1 MVVGLS
7 MLVVI
12 AGLAGP
18 AAAGDG
24 PNPAEP
30 TVAPAEG
37 EDSERVPDRYL
48 VIFNKDTTLE
58 HIRDVEQEATV
69 RGGRIHVEY
78 TKALRGFGATLPK
91 DALAAVKSDDQIR
104 FVEADRTVGI
114 TSTQTSVPSWGLDRV
129 DQRPGQV
136 DGRYGYE
143 ATGVGV
149 TAYIIDTGIRATHH
163 EFGGPSNRRVEA
175 GYNAV
180 PDGRTSDDCNGHGTH
195 TAATVGG
202 ATFGVAKAVSLVP
215 VRVLRCDGG
224 GEVMWL
230 VEGIDWMSQQVD
242 TWRATHT
249 DGAFVANLS
258 LGQVGSAAIDQ
269 AVKTAIG
276 KGITFVAAAGNENGS
291 ACTPSPGRVP
301 EAITVGAI
309 TREDERAGFSNYGS
323 CVDIWA
329 PGSAIRSAHN
339 SSDTAT
345 ITLSGTSMAT
355 PHVAGAAALY
365 LERFPASTPAE
376 VSAAVT
382 STATTGV
389 LRDLGPGSPNKL
401 LFAAG
406 LGGVANRGPTM
417 GTPVPFL
424 MGGQATAG
432 RGIPVKVIADA
443 AMDPDGDAVTSH
455 QVQRSGDGGITWSEV
470 ALPSARAASVGL
482 KIPATGALRFRSRA
496 TDHLGHVGDWILGPT
511 RSLSLREE
519 KSNASFSQGGLWRVA
534 TPKAALGGAVRR
546 TQKSGSSVT
555 MTFTGSQASWIATMA
570 KDRGKAAVYVDG
582 KKIGVVDLYAKNATS
597 RRTVFFITGLT
608 SGKHK
613 VKIVVLGTKRGAAK
627 GHQIDVDGWATLS

>member
-1 MVVGLS
+1 
-7 MLVVI
+7 MLVT
-12 AGLAGP
+12 LAGP
-18 AAAGDG
+18 AGPAVAADG

-37 EDSERVPDRYL
+37 EDPEKVPDRYL

-58 HIRDVEQEATV
+58 HIRDVEQAATA

-91 DALAAVKSDDQIR
+91 AALAAVKADDQVR
-104 FVEADRTVGI
+104 FVEADRTVEI
-114 TSTQTSVPSWGLDRV
+114 TSTQTSAPSWGLDRV

-143 ATGVGV
+143 ATGAGV

-163 EFGGPSNRRVEA
+163 EFGGPSNSRVTA

-180 PDGRTSDDCNGHGTH
+180 PDGRSSDDCNGHGTH
-195 TAATVGG
+195 TAATTGG
-202 ATFGVAKAVSLVP
+202 ATFGVAKAVTLVP
-215 VRVLRCDGG
+215 IRVLRCDGG

-230 VEGIDWMSQQVD
+230 VEGIDWMSAQVD
-242 TWRATHT
+242 AYRATHT
-249 DGAFVANLS
+249 DTPFVANLS
-258 LGQVGSAAIDQ
+258 LGQVGSGAIDG
-269 AVKTAIG
+269 AVKSAIA
-276 KGITFVAAAGNENGS
+276 KGVTFVAAAGNENGS
-291 ACTPSPGRVP
+291 ACDPSPGRVP

-309 TREDERAGFSNYGS
+309 TKGDERAAFSNYGS
-323 CVDIWA
+323 CVDVWA

-345 ITLSGTSMAT
+345 ITLSGTSMAA

-365 LERFPASTPAE
+365 LERFAASTPAD
-376 VSAAVT
+376 VSAAIS

-389 LRDLGPGSPNKL
+389 LRNLGPGSPNKL
-401 LFAAG
+401 LYAAG
-406 LGGVANRGPTM
+406 LGDVANRGPTM

-424 MGGQATAG
+424 TGGQATTG
-432 RGIPVKVIADA
+432 RAIPVKVVAAA
-443 AMDPDGDAVTSH
+443 AMDPDGDAVTGH
-455 QVQRSGDGGITWSEV
+455 QIQMSRDGGISWSDV
-470 ALPSARAASVGL
+470 ALASARATSAGL

-496 TDHLGHVGDWILGPT
+496 TDNLGHVGDWILGAT

-519 KSNASFSQGGLWRVA
+519 NSNAAYSKGGLWRVA
-534 TPKAALGGAVRR
+534 TPKSALGRSVRR
-546 TQKSGSSVT
+546 TQKTGSSVT
-555 MTFTGSQASWIATMA
+555 LTFTGSQASWIATMA

-597 RRTVFFITGLT
+597 RRSVFFITGLA